1 MYFILIPYEFTK
13 LLQLMILGRNL
24 TAREAAIILDGYE
37 NTSPVGC
44 VIALHK
50 YHNGL
55 NSGDKAVLFSWSGY

>member
-1 MYFILIPYEFTK
+1 
-13 LLQLMILGRNL
+13 MILGRNL